1 MERARI
7 YWIQATLATFFKDEL
22 AALANGTTLPSTHPF
37 TRLTAYLDHQGIA
50 RVGGRLQHSELSHDG
65 KHPIILPR
73 DSRFSALLIDHAHR
87 QTVHGG
93 TQSTLA
99 FLRQRYWILGGRAP
113 VKTHIL
119 GCVKCARQ
127 RGIRAHQ
134 LMGQLHLCVTPSCP
148 FTHTGVDYAGP
159 LTLKTWK
166 GRGAEAQKRWICVFV
181 CFATSAVHLEV
192 VTDYSADAFIAAYRR
207 FAARR
212 GAAASVYS
220 DCGTNFQGA
229 DAQLKKQFKDS
240 TCENQ
245 DIAALL
251 AKDGTQWHFNPPA
264 APHMGGKWEAVVKS
278 LKFYLKR
285 TIGNALLTFE
295 ESITLLAQ
303 IEAILNSRPLEP
315 LSDDPDDV
323 SALSPGHFLIGS
335 PPNAV
340 PVPTLLDISVNRLQL
355 LQPRLQQF
363 WRLWSTQYLQRLQA
377 ISKWHH
383 PSNEIKLGSLVLIT
397 DERLPPGKWPMAR
410 VLSLM
415 PGNDGLT
422 RVVTLKTATTTLT
435 RPIAKLAP
443 LHQPSQDNADTQTT
457 SSTSR

>member
-7 YWIQATLATFFKDEL
+7 YWIQVTQSTFFKDEL
-22 AALANGTTLPSTHPF
+22 AALAKKATLPSTHPF

-65 KHPIILPR
+65 KHPVILPR
-73 DSRFSALLIDHAHR
+73 ESSFSALLIDHAHR
-87 QTVHGG
+87 QTMHGG
-93 TQSTLA
+93 TQSARA
-99 FLRQRYWILGGRAP
+99 FLGQRYWILGGRAP

-119 GCVKCARQ
+119 RCVKCARQ

-134 LMGQLHLCVTPSCP
+134 LMGHLPLCRVTPSRP

-166 GRGAEAQKRWICVFV
+166 GRGAKTQKGWICVFL
-181 CFATSAVHLEV
+181 CFAASAVHLEV

-212 GAAASVYS
+212 GTAASLYS

-240 TCENQ
+240 TRENQ
-245 DIAALL
+245 DLAALL

-264 APHMGGKWEAVVKS
+264 APHMAGKWEAVVKS
-278 LKFYLKR
+278 LKFHLKR
-285 TIGNALLTFE
+285 TIGDALLTFE

-315 LSDDPDDV
+315 LSDDV
-323 SALSPGHFLIGS
+323 SALSPGQFLTGS
-335 PPNAV
+335 PLNTV
-340 PVPTLLDISVNRLQL
+340 PEPTLLDVSVNRMSRWQFLQ
-355 LQPRLQQF
+355 QRLQQF
-363 WRLWSTQYLQRLQA
+363 WRLWSTQYLM
-377 ISKWHH
+377 
-383 PSNEIKLGSLVLIT
+383 T
-397 DERLPPGKWPMAR
+397 PGH
-410 VLSLM
+410 L
-415 PGNDGLT
+415 
-422 RVVTLKTATTTLT
+422 
-435 RPIAKLAP
+435 
-443 LHQPSQDNADTQTT
+443 
-457 SSTSR
+457 